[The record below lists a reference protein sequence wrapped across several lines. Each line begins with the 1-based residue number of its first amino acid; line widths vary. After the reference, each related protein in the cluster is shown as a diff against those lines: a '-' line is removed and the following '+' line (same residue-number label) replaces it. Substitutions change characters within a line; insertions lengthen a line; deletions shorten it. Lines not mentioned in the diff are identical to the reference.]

1 LRGIPRIR
9 RVLFAPHLAKERIP
23 MTTHRR
29 RLLLASPVLLLAATG
44 LGLAPTTCSGFAAHL
59 SGDQEVPPV
68 DSKAQAQ
75 ALLVYVV
82 PPALPPGASAPT
94 LPGPAP
100 TVTTGPANMPH
111 PIPVVPSL
119 AFKLLISSTAP
130 VADTGENGQLL
141 GADIHCAAAGETG
154 PVAVT
159 LFDANGAGV
168 LTPTQVQGTLTDDS
182 IQQPNDCN
190 IATLADLVDAMNA
203 GNAYV
208 EIRTNAHPDGEIRGQ
223 IRGVGPH

>member
-1 LRGIPRIR
+1 
-9 RVLFAPHLAKERIP
+9 
-23 MTTHRR
+23 MTTHRH

-68 DSKAQAQ
+68 DSPAQAQ

-82 PPALPPGASAPT
+82 PPTPPPGSAAVTP
-94 LPGPAP
+94 PSPAT
-100 TVTTGPANMPH
+100 TVTIGHAPSGPH
-111 PIPVVPSL
+111 PLPDVPTL
-119 AFKLLISSTAP
+119 AFKLLISRTAP
-130 VADTGENGQLL
+130 VADTGEKGQLL

-159 LFDANGAGV
+159 LFDANGVGV
-168 LTPTQVQGTLTDDS
+168 LTPTQVQGMLTDDS

-190 IATLADLVDAMNA
+190 LTTLADLVDAMDS